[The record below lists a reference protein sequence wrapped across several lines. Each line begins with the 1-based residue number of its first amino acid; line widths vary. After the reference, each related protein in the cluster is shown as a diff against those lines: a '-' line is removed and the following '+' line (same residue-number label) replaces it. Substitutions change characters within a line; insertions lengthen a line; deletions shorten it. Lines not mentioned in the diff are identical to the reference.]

1 MGLHNEREP
10 CMSVCV
16 LDADSL
22 RVAVGTCHKEVVG
35 CLAWASRASHCLRVH
50 FHSSS
55 LLEERERGACRES
68 LACCKTFP

>member
-1 MGLHNEREP
+1 MCL
-10 CMSVCV
+10 CV

-22 RVAVGTCHKEVVG
+22 REAVGTCHKGEVG

-55 LLEERERGACRES
+55 LLEEREEHAGS
-68 LACCKTFP
+68 H

>member
-1 MGLHNEREP
+1 MRASRVCL
-10 CMSVCV
+10 CV

-22 RVAVGTCHKEVVG
+22 REAVGTCHKGEVG

-55 LLEERERGACRES
+55 LLQEREEHAGS
-68 LACCKTFP
+68 H